1 MPGRE
6 RQTGFFR
13 QVSDAFC
20 SLEHLSLPLAQISLE
35 GNWRWTNQRF
45 SEHVGFPTVEL
56 IGKPSQT
63 LLGGDEDSSERNR
76 LVAGE
81 ISSYRRERKITRK
94 DGTTIW
100 VDVVYSVIRDSVT
113 NQPQCFLLV
122 FEDLTSRK
130 EMQQAPLEMAGRL
143 VQAQEAERARIARE
157 LHDDIGQTLAVLSL
171 QMTRAGKPVS
181 DMPGKTHPDISELSA
196 KVRDVAHKISHISHE
211 LHSAT
216 LEYLGLQKAVQGAAR
231 EFREEYHI
239 AVDCVFDRVPT
250 EIRGTAGLSFYRVVQ
265 EALHNIGKHSGA
277 SVVNIQLTGH
287 GQELSL
293 LIHDNGRGFDPEQA
307 RLAAG
312 LGLISMRE
320 RVELLGGEFT
330 VNSQPGHGTII
341 RARAVIPDGAKPD
354 AA

>member
-1 MPGRE
+1 MPKSDQTDFL
-6 RQTGFFR
+6 RQQAG
-13 QVSDAFC
+13 AFC
-20 SLEHLSLPLAQISLE
+20 SLEHSSLALAQISLD
-35 GNWRWTNQRF
+35 GKWRWIDQRL
-45 SEHVGFPTVEL
+45 SELVGVPSVQL
-56 IGKPSQT
+56 IGESSQT
-63 LLGGDEDSSERNR
+63 LLGGDEDGSERNR
-76 LVAGE
+76 LIAGE
-81 ISSYRRERKITRK
+81 ISSYRSGRKITRK
-94 DGTTIW
+94 DGITIW

-113 NQPQCFLLV
+113 SQPQCFLLV

-171 QMTRAGKPVS
+171 QMARAGKPVS
-181 DMPGKTHPDISELSA
+181 DMPGKIHPGISELSA

-211 LHSAT
+211 LHSST
-216 LEYLGLQKAVQGAAR
+216 LEYLGLQKAVQSAAR

-250 EIRGTAGLSFYRVVQ
+250 EIQGPTGLSFYRVVQ

-277 SVVNIQLTGH
+277 SVVNIQLTGD
-287 GQELSL
+287 GQGLSL
-293 LIHDNGRGFDPEQA
+293 LIQDNGRGFDPEEA

-320 RVELLGGEFT
+320 RIELLGGEFMLS
-330 VNSQPGHGTII
+330 SQPGHGTII
-341 RARAVIPDGAKPD
+341 RARAAMPRGAKPD